1 MYVTIVINGGQ
12 EFERAREELEEEK
25 QIEENYVIIFQLQK
39 RSLRPRS
46 NKGRMMW
53 KLSRG

>member
-25 QIEENYVIIFQLQK
+25 QIEENYVIIF
-39 RSLRPRS
+39 
-46 NKGRMMW
+46 
-53 KLSRG
+53 